1 MPPKSAAVKSLAV
14 DSVKRRRASDSKSK
28 PADHSELSGVGKD
41 PSEESLLAGADG
53 DHMKKKTRMLHLKVM
68 I

>member
-1 MPPKSAAVKSLAV
+1 MAPKASAVKSLAV

-28 PADHSELSGVGKD
+28 PADLSDISGVGKD
-41 PSEESLLAGADG
+41 LSEESLLARADV
-53 DHMKKKTRMLHLKVM
+53 DHVKKTRILHMKVM

>member
-1 MPPKSAAVKSLAV
+1 MAPKVVAVKSLAV

-28 PADHSELSGVGKD
+28 PTDLSDISGVGKD
-41 PSEESLLAGADG
+41 LSEESLFAGVEV
-53 DHMKKKTRMLHLKVM
+53 DHVKKTRILHLKVM

>member
-1 MPPKSAAVKSLAV
+1 MAPKTSAVKSLAV

-28 PADHSELSGVGKD
+28 PADPSELSGVGKD
-41 PSEESLLAGADG
+41 LSEESLLAGADV
-53 DHMKKKTRMLHLKVM
+53 DHVKKTRTLHLKVM